1 MIPFLPLILVA
12 GVVTVI
18 VKSKKNEDTSIDG
31 IEKPL
36 NDGKLTTIE
45 KVKNG
50 ELFKLPNKK
59 TVYVARGYN
68 RFEKK
73 YESYKYDDIN
83 HYRGFKKGTK
93 VEINFTF

>member
-1 MIPFLPLILVA
+1 MIPFLPLIGVA
-12 GVVTVI
+12 VVVAAI
-18 VKSKKNEDTSIDG
+18 VKSNKNEDTSING
-31 IEKPL
+31 IHTPL

-45 KVKNG
+45 KVKIG
-50 ELFKLPNKK
+50 EWFKLPNKK

-73 YESYKYDDIN
+73 YESSKYDDIN